1 MTTHEQQLLD
11 ACAAALEWW
20 HSDSANFDRQEPA
33 FLEQMRA
40 IPGVLERAVGEQAA

>member
-1 MTTHEQQLLD
+1 MTTHEQLLLD

-20 HSDSANFDRQEPA
+20 HDDPANFDRQEPA

-40 IPGVLERAVGEQAA
+40 IPGVRERTEHEEAA